1 MSSTLYRK
9 YRPQTF
15 SEVVGQHHIKTTL
28 EQEIKMNRIVHAYL
42 FCGPRG
48 VGKTT
53 LARIMAKALNCTQ
66 RTPTSSEPCNTC
78 DSCTAMNEARSL
90 NLIEIDAASHRG
102 INEIRELREHVK
114 FLPQQGAYKV
124 FIIDEVHML
133 TSEAF
138 NALLKTLEEP
148 PAHAVFILATTEVH
162 KLPETIISRCQR
174 FDFKKLPAPELKKRL
189 LDITKKENGSIEE
202 DIIDTLILRAE
213 GCGRDAES
221 ILGQLL
227 SLGNEHITWEQAE
240 LVLPRSDRVLID
252 QWIESVISHT
262 TQQALTLIAQ
272 LIDEGVDI
280 ERFTQDTIM
289 VVRQRMMQAIG
300 DHDQSQ
306 GQAYFTLLD
315 RLIQRL
321 PDIRKMPEM
330 PHLPLELVSVELA
343 VQYTKSP
350 IPIEP
355 SLSSQ
360 STAPPQPGP
369 GAALIHETLHEYNST
384 PQGISESGIHGRWD
398 EVLDYIQAHA
408 PSLSFVLGVAQ
419 PLSLEGS
426 VLTLAFSYKFHQDI
440 INHPKNKALVQQA
453 LHRVFGTNYDIRTTA
468 TEEEPSQTQHHADND
483 ILSIAV
489 ETFEGVVTD
498 V

>member
-1 MSSTLYRK
+1 MSLTLYRK

-15 SEVVGQHHIKTTL
+15 IEVVGQQHIKTTL
-28 EQEIKMNRIVHAYL
+28 EQEVKMNRLAHAYL

-53 LARIMAKALNCTQ
+53 LARILAKTINCTK
-66 RTPTSSEPCNTC
+66 RDPSSSEPCNAC
-78 DSCTAMNEARSL
+78 ESCTAMNESRSL

-114 FLPQQGAYKV
+114 FLPQQAIYKI

-148 PAHAVFILATTEVH
+148 PAHALFILATTEVH

-174 FDFKKLPAPELKKRL
+174 FDFKTLPSPELKKRL
-189 LDITKKENGSIEE
+189 LDITEKEHSSIEE

-227 SLGNEHITWEQAE
+227 SLGTERITWKQAE
-240 LVLPRSDRVLID
+240 LVLPRSDRVLIE
-252 QWIESVISHT
+252 QWIESVLSKN
-262 TQQALTLIAQ
+262 TQQALTVIQQ
-272 LIDEGVDI
+272 LVDEGVDM
-280 ERFTQDTIM
+280 ERFVQDTIM
-289 VVRQRMMQAIG
+289 VVRQNMMGAIAG
-300 DHDQSQ
+300 NDTDK
-306 GQAYFTLLD
+306 GREYFQLLD

-321 PDIRKMPEM
+321 PDIRKMAEM
-330 PHLPLELVSVELA
+330 PHLPLELVSVEIALQA
-343 VQYTKSP
+343 ASHL
-350 IPIEP
+350 P
-355 SLSSQ
+355 SHGITQPS
-360 STAPPQPGP
+360 APLPSPQPGP
-369 GAALIHETLHEYNST
+369 GAALIHEPLKTYSYT
-384 PQGISESGIHGRWD
+384 PIELSESGVRERWE
-398 EVLDYIQAHA
+398 EVLDYIQTHA

-419 PLSLEGS
+419 PVS
-426 VLTLAFSYKFHQDI
+426 VQDDTITIAFSYKFHQDI
-440 INHPKNKALVQQA
+440 INSPKNKVVVQKALQ
-453 LHRVFGTNYDIRTTA
+453 HVFGKVYNVRTVA
-468 TEEEPSQTQHHADND
+468 IEEPRENKELLQDD
-483 ILSIAV
+483 ILAIAV
-489 ETFEGVVTD
+489 ETFEGAVTD